1 VPYAGQ
7 ASSAAASNGLS
18 AAQQQQFAD
27 EGFLLVQD
35 VLDPNTDLREVLEE
49 YADRLESLAED
60 LYAEGIIDD
69 IFAGLPFS
77 DRLVSLCAASGRMLP
92 DQFDFSLPQRKVR
105 HDTPIHV
112 GKAVFHLLTNPKLL
126 DVVEWIIG
134 PEIFSNPV
142 QHIRMKL
149 PRHVVPDDCTSG
161 LITRVPW
168 HQDNG
173 VILPEADDATILTV
187 WLPLLDATVENGC
200 LAVIPRSH
208 KAGLEAHCPTP
219 NGLRIPAPFVPEER
233 AQPVPMRAGSVL
245 LMTQRTIHS
254 SLDNMTQDQVRV
266 SMDLRYQPIGQATGR
281 PAFASA
287 GFVARSR
294 ARPDQVLTDPAEWAQ
309 RWLALRD
316 ELADKEGLAFN
327 RWTADAAVCA

>member
-1 VPYAGQ
+1 VAI
-7 ASSAAASNGLS
+7 SSGLS
-18 AAQQQQFAD
+18 ASQRRQFAD
-27 EGFLLVQD
+27 DGFLLVED
-35 VLDPNTDLREVLEE
+35 VLDPQDDLGPVLDE
-49 YADRLESLAED
+49 YANLLDSLAHRLHVD
-60 LYAEGIIDD
+60 GIIDNT
-69 IFAGLPFS
+69 FADLPFVE
-77 DRLVSLCAASGRMLP
+77 RLVSLCEASGKPLP
-92 DQFDFSLPQRKVR
+92 DQFDFSLPQHGIRP
-105 HDTPIHV
+105 DTPLHV
-112 GKAVFHLLTNPKLL
+112 GPAVFQLLTNPRLL
-126 DVVEWIIG
+126 DLIESIIG

-149 PRHVVPDDCTSG
+149 PQRVVPPDCTSG

-173 VILPEADDATILTV
+173 VIMPEADDATILTV
-187 WLPLLDATVENGC
+187 WLPLVDATVENGC

-208 KAGLEAHCPTP
+208 IDDLQPHCPTP
-219 NGLRIPAPFVPEER
+219 HGLRIPAQFIDEQR

-254 SLDNMTQDQVRV
+254 SLENTTANQVRI
-266 SMDLRYQPIGQATGR
+266 SMDLRYQPVGQATGR

-294 ARPDQVLTDPAEWAQ
+294 ARPELVLDDPAEWAR
-309 RWLALRD
+309 RWHQLRD
-316 ELADKEGLAFN
+316 ELAAAEVQRFN